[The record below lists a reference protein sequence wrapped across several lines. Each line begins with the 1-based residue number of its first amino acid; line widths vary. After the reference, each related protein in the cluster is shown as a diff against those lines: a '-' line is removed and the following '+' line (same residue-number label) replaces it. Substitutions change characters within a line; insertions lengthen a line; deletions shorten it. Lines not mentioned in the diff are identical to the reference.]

1 MIENVLLFALI
12 EGRGAPMSMN
22 HPEQSITRSVSNTPF
37 NSMGD
42 IGDFSEI
49 IKISYN
55 TTIYGSEGVFFS
67 TARVHDS
74 PQTVKTGFFQ
84 TLLTNAF
91 VGFAGHFFTPK

>member
-1 MIENVLLFALI
+1 MIENALLFALI

-55 TTIYGSEGVFFS
+55 TTIYGSEGVLFQLLEY
-67 TARVHDS
+67 TIPLKQLKLDS
-74 PQTVKTGFFQ
+74 SKRS
-84 TLLTNAF
+84 
-91 VGFAGHFFTPK
+91 